1 MNNSNMIEEAQALFK
16 MSLVGGNNKRIP
28 SSVSGHIT
36 KTARGFAFKTV
47 LPGDSLV
54 TSFTI
59 NTNDSNASVFSYLA
73 NNDWRLT
80 MRTCQHNSDVFVLS
94 LEGNA
99 GDKEFSSSFIEMIL
113 RRCNRMSAQNCGTK
127 DIQGRSDMTERMHSM
142 SQFVPYVE
150 MAKNSLPKWVV
161 DAYEKNR
168 LQLTSRGFGHSDEQ
182 KHAQKAIE
190 LLLNI
195 DWTAY
200 VPHVPSEKDAKMFL
214 DDAFYGL
221 DAVKEQILD
230 VLAKIRRT
238 GKLPKWGMLL
248 VGPAGVGKTSI
259 VKVIASLLAMNIIQM
274 DMTTIGE
281 DPEYISGTPRI
292 YSNASAG
299 KVIEEMSINGS
310 STFLLLLNEID
321 KAVKSG
327 ARSSADTVLTLL
339 DKTGFYDNFIEEV
352 IPTDNMFCIATCN
365 DLSAVSK
372 PMRDRFTIIELPA
385 YSAEEKITIFEKYIL
400 PRFQKDSCVSNQL
413 MQVSHEA
420 VVLLATQYAVEP
432 GVRELE
438 TYAERLTNNYCR
450 FAEDSRR
457 KKFIYTEDEIRR
469 VFGPSRVSV
478 RNWNMR
484 PGMVKGAYFHDGM
497 GMTYMVQAI
506 VRDGN
511 GKFEFIGHSS
521 ETIQNYAKVAYWAV
535 KSNFKTDLNKK
546 DVTVFITQSIPEECH
561 NYLGMA
567 VFTAICS
574 SLLKTTV
581 SANQIFIGGIDLYG
595 VPYWDG
601 SSSDLDSILRILHLE
616 GMITVFAPSGV
627 IDTDNNGWSE
637 NKFRTKIIEASDGE
651 NLLTY
656 AMSADALAG

>member
-1 MNNSNMIEEAQALFK
+1 MNNNMIDAQALFT
-16 MSLVGGNNKRIP
+16 MSPIGGDNKRIP
-28 SSVSGHIT
+28 TVVSGHIA
-36 KTARGFAFKTV
+36 KTAKGFVFKT
-47 LPGDSLV
+47 LLSADSRA
-54 TSFTI
+54 
-59 NTNDSNASVFSYLA
+59 TNFLIHLNDANASIFSYLV

-80 MRTCQHNSDVFVLS
+80 MRTRQHNFDVFVLS
-94 LEGNA
+94 LEGENS
-99 GDKEFSSSFIEMIL
+99 DKEFLPNFIEMIL
-113 RRCNRMSAQNCGTK
+113 RRCNRMSTQ
-127 DIQGRSDMTERMHSM
+127 DIDLKNAYERSEMTARMHSM
-142 SQFVPYVE
+142 SQFTSFVE

-168 LQLTSRGFGHSDEQ
+168 LQLTPRGFGHSDEQ
-182 KHAQKAIE
+182 KHAHKAIE

-238 GKLPKWGMLL
+238 GKLPKWGILL

-281 DPEYISGTPRI
+281 NPEYISGTPRS

-299 KVIEEMSINGS
+299 KVIEEMFVNGS

-321 KAVKSG
+321 KAVKNG
-327 ARSSADTVLTLL
+327 ARSSADTVLTVL

-352 IPTDNMFCIATCN
+352 IPIDNMFCIATCN
-365 DLSAVSK
+365 DLSTVSK

-400 PRFQKDSCVSNQL
+400 PRFQKASCVSSRL

-420 VVLLATQYAVEP
+420 VVLLATQYAIEP

-438 TYAERLTNNYCR
+438 TYAERLTNHYCR

-457 KKFIYTEDEIRR
+457 KTIIYTEDEIRK

-478 RNWNMR
+478 RKWNMH
-484 PGMVKGAYFHDGM
+484 PGMVKGAYYHDGM
-497 GMTYMVQAI
+497 GMTCMVQAI
-506 VRDGN
+506 ARDGN
-511 GKFEFIGHSS
+511 GRFEFIGPSS

-546 DVTVFITQSIPEECH
+546 DVTVFITQPIPEECH

-574 SLLKTTV
+574 SLLKTAV
-581 SANQIFIGGIDLYG
+581 SANQIFIGGVDLYG

-601 SSSDLDSILRILHLE
+601 SSSDLDSILRILH
-616 GMITVFAPSGV
+616 MDDMTTVLAPPGV
-627 IDTDNNGWSE
+627 IETERDGWST
-637 NKFRTKIIEASDGE
+637 NKSHTRVIEATDGKS
-651 NLLTY
+651 LLTY
-656 AMSADALAG
+656 AMSADSLAG